1 VLGPVGLALIVVGVI
16 AGFFG
21 TVRSERALDSETLGR
36 VRAAQAKLWISIL
49 VIGLALGV
57 SYVMR
62 IQGYAR
68 LGLTICVGVLV
79 VNAIVARFVKVRLA
93 RGVLDEEQLARYRP
107 WVALEGLG
115 FTLLFVGVY
124 LYLLR

>member
-21 TVRSERALDSETLGR
+21 TVRSERSLDSETLGR
-36 VRAAQAKLWISIL
+36 VRAAQAKLWISIV
-49 VIGLALGV
+49 VIALALGV

-68 LGLTICVGVLV
+68 LGLTICVAVLV
-79 VNAIVARFVKVRLA
+79 ANAIVARFVKVRLA
-93 RGVLDEEQLARYRP
+93 ANVLDGDQLRRYRP
-107 WVALEGLG
+107 WVALDGLG
-115 FTLLFVGVY
+115 FTLLLICVY

>member
-1 VLGPVGLALIVVGVI
+1 MGPLGLALIVAGVI

-21 TVRSERALDSETLGR
+21 TVRSERALERETLGR
-36 VRAAQAKLWISIL
+36 VRDAQSKLWWSIV
-49 VIGLALGV
+49 VIVLALGV

-68 LGLTICVGVLV
+68 LGLTICVAILV

-93 RGVLDEEQLARYRP
+93 ATVLDAEQLRRYRP
-107 WVALEGLG
+107 WVAVEGLG

>member
-1 VLGPVGLALIVVGVI
+1 MLGPVGLALIVAGVI

-21 TVRSERALDSETLGR
+21 TVRSERSLDRETLGR
-36 VRAAQAKLWISIL
+36 VRDAQAKLWISIL

-68 LGLTICVGVLV
+68 LGLTVCVAILV

-93 RGVLDEEQLARYRP
+93 SKVLDAEQLRRYRP

-115 FTLLFVGVY
+115 FTLLFIGVY